1 MTVAGISA
9 TPREVPGF
17 DRIYPRA
24 DLVKVAGEF
33 DYLVVISPLTEETRS
48 LVNAEVL
55 RAMKPTARLVNV
67 GRGAVIDENAL
78 IQALREEWIGGAA
91 LDAFIQEPLPADH
104 PFWSMNN
111 VYLTP
116 HIAGRHDGMVSQ
128 VLDIFQTNL
137 HYYLNGDFQS
147 MINLTNRAALQTRA
161 GTVPH

>member
-1 MTVAGISA
+1 
-9 TPREVPGF
+9 
-17 DRIYPRA
+17 
-24 DLVKVAGEF
+24 
-33 DYLVVISPLTEETRS
+33 
-48 LVNAEVL
+48 
-55 RAMKPTARLVNV
+55 MKPTARLVNV